1 MEVNLSLELI
11 ESLIDGEYSGSV
23 VLLELKS
30 LMETSICCGLVDGRK
45 LSLRQVFEDAWKELI
60 PENDELTR

>member
-11 ESLIDGEYSGSV
+11 ESFIDGEYSGSV

-30 LMETSICCGLVDGRK
+30 LMETSICWGLVNGSAI
-45 LSLRQVFEDAWKELI
+45 SLRKVFEEAWEELI
-60 PENDELTR
+60 PECRS

>member
-11 ESLIDGEYSGSV
+11 ESFIDGEYSGSV

-60 PENDELTR
+60 PENDETD

>member
-1 MEVNLSLELI
+1 MEINISLELI
-11 ESLIDGEYSGSV
+11 ESLIDGEYTGSV
-23 VLLELKS
+23 VLFELKS

-60 PENDELTR
+60 PENDETD